1 MRRPELRRPYRRA
14 AIFAAMAAFAAMAFS
29 ASPARAEPSFAP
41 TARLLTGQ
49 SAALARLG
57 MSLAELTADRGFP
70 ARIAHRAGEIDDGAL
85 IAFFAAIHPYWTT
98 CDDTYDLNTP
108 LLLASA
114 LALAERPVRRP
125 GTAFAYEE
133 ADYVFDDS
141 GRVAWIELREESQGR
156 AFLPIGPGST
166 EDAVTEALG
175 RPDHFLGGDLLYS
188 ARQVGTA
195 LYSLTFGVDRGI
207 VRSVRIAK
215 PR

>member
-1 MRRPELRRPYRRA
+1 M
-14 AIFAAMAAFAAMAFS
+14 FAAMAAFAAMAFS
-29 ASPARAEPSFAP
+29 ASPARAEPSPGRPAGP
-41 TARLLTGQ
+41 LTVQ
-49 SAALARLG
+49 SAALARIG

-70 ARIAHRAGEIDDGAL
+70 ARIAHRSGETDDGAL
-85 IAFFAAIHPYWTT
+85 IAFFAALHPYWTT

-114 LALAERPVRRP
+114 LALAERPARRP

-141 GRVAWIELREESQGR
+141 GRVAWIELREESQAR
-156 AFLPIGPGST
+156 TFLPVGPGST
-166 EDAVTEALG
+166 EEAVTEALG

-188 ARQVGTA
+188 ARRVGTA
-195 LYSLTFGVDRGI
+195 LCSLAFGMDRGI